1 MDVTRQD
8 FLDFCALDP
17 EMRNGWLKARFP
29 EGAPVHWWFFVIES
43 LESRLSRFSEAL
55 PEERKQALRC
65 GIETTVFATSTGN
78 LSEVRGVVLIA
89 GLLVRASLL
98 KGVVDIP
105 IEGEVDNVI
114 RSALGVVS
122 LSPEAALA
130 AADRRRVEGRNL
142 EESVHWPGAPT
153 ASCELPED
161 EDIRRLVE
169 IEEMLAALRPLSAL
183 VVDPSLRLEIGVWF
197 DLENRFGLGNT
208 ASDEM
213 LRRWNERGVGK
224 RVDHSE

>member
-8 FLDFCALDP
+8 FLDFCASDP
-17 EMRNGWLKARFP
+17 DARSGWLQARFP
-29 EGAPVHWWFFVIES
+29 EGTPVHWWFFVIES

-55 PEERKQALRC
+55 PEERERALRC
-65 GIETTVFATSTGN
+65 GIETTVFAASTGN
-78 LSEVRGVVLIA
+78 LSEARGVVLIA

-98 KGVVDIP
+98 KEVVDIP

-114 RSALGVVS
+114 RLALGAIS

-130 AADRRRVEGRNL
+130 AADRRREEGRNL
-142 EESVHWPGAPT
+142 EESVHWPGTPT

-161 EDIRRLVE
+161 QDMLRLVE
-169 IEEMLAALRPLSAL
+169 IEEMLAALRPLSTL
-183 VVDPSLRLEIGVWF
+183 VVDPDLRLKIGAWF
-197 DLENRFGLGNT
+197 DLEDRFGLGDA

-213 LRRWNERGVGK
+213 LRRWHERGMDK
-224 RVDHSE
+224 RVDHSG